1 MRINADWDCH
11 IFQLQAGSSSGSDAS
26 QTPVDPFSPG
36 KSRGVWEVYGVMVTG
51 PEPEQ
56 VEEGRVLHLRHRSEP
71 TEFPSVLHEGEV
83 LPDEGE
89 EAGGELHRRRSFCF
103 RLVVLSGCAGNEGAR
118 RPGDIIKHRF

>member
-1 MRINADWDCH
+1 MRINADWACH
-11 IFQLQAGSSSGSDAS
+11 IFQLQAGSGSGPDTS

-36 KSRGVWEVYGVMVTG
+36 KSRGVWEVYAAMVTG

-71 TEFPSVLHEGEV
+71 TEFPSVLHEGED

-103 RLVVLSGCAGNEGAR
+103 RLVVLSGSRRGEQGAR
-118 RPGDIIKHRF
+118 RHGDTQT